1 MIGQLAFA
9 VWIATVTLA
18 GIYFGQQ
25 YTGGSAH
32 GEAAAES
39 HVRHN
44 DFRTDLFAIPYVNE
58 TGIVGY
64 VTGRFTVK
72 TVASQEAGL
81 MIPLPTLI
89 FDALSRHFYA
99 EAGELAKPEG
109 WTRLRESLAELRDI
123 ANESAGRDVI
133 AEVLIEQLDFFPKDS
148 VRMPGNER
156 FESTDEK

>member
-9 VWIATVTLA
+9 VWVATVTLA

-25 YTGGSAH
+25 YTGGSTH

-44 DFRTDLFAIPYVNE
+44 DFRTDLFAIPYVDE

-81 MIPLPTLI
+81 TIPLPTLI

-99 EAGELAKPEG
+99 EAGELAKPKAG
-109 WTRLRESLAELRDI
+109 PGCVNRLPSCATSPTRAPDATS
-123 ANESAGRDVI
+123 S
-133 AEVLIEQLDFFPKDS
+133 PKS
-148 VRMPGNER
+148 
-156 FESTDEK
+156 